1 MTHQK
6 RNPLMT
12 DAFGTLAVRVAGIVL
27 MFVST
32 TVAARLLGPS
42 EYGTYSAA
50 QALAVLLASLAPL
63 GSEQL
68 LVRNLSITKGVEEAG
83 RETAIAHV
91 CAIISGLVLVIAA
104 LATWSVCNFV
114 LDESEWARTV
124 LLATM
129 LFVPSTVVLMRQW
142 LAIPVIG
149 SRQAAIPEQTIMPFL
164 LTVSLFLMAAA
175 GWKTGAVAGVAAHT
189 IVMVVVGF
197 GSIRIGPIHEVYRS
211 AWNSVR
217 SLKTADIRRQFRAG
231 LPFLGVGIGS
241 RISQSSVPLLIAA
254 TCGFRE
260 TACYTLAFPYAILA
274 SLPLSAF
281 NVTMI
286 SRCARHFRAGEFSA
300 ASHAVRSSATVTVLL
315 AAAMGLVIWV
325 CSPLLAI
332 LLGSEFSVVSRLLPP
347 LLLAVI
353 VDSMT
358 GPTVPVMQTMKMEK
372 TYAWALFAYIPVLW
386 CLIFSFSRIA
396 GVEGAACAYLI
407 SRCLWNFVV
416 VAVIYRQRGLLMLPY
431 LTFTHAFRENRPFSK
446 AETSD
451 RSVHRHWHSVPISE
465 SSVTQRSAA

>member
-1 MTHQK
+1 MS
-6 RNPLMT
+6 
-12 DAFGTLAVRVAGIVL
+12 DAFGTLVIRVAGIVL

-32 TVAARLLGPS
+32 TVAARLLGPA
-42 EYGTYSAA
+42 EYGAYSAA
-50 QALAVLLASLAPL
+50 LALAVLLASLAPL

-68 LVRNLSITKGVEEAG
+68 LVRNLSITKDVEEAG
-83 RETAIAHV
+83 REIAIAHV
-91 CAIISGLVLVIAA
+91 CTIISGLVLIIAA
-104 LATWSVCNFV
+104 LATWSVCSFV
-114 LDESEWARTV
+114 LDEPDWARTV

-189 IVMVVVGF
+189 IVMTVVGI
-197 GSIRIGPIHEVYRS
+197 GSIRVGPIHEVYRS
-211 AWNSVR
+211 AFNSVS
-217 SLKTADIRRQFRAG
+217 SLSGADIRRQFLDG

-254 TCGFRE
+254 TCGFSE

-300 ASHAVRSSATVTVLL
+300 ASHAVRSAATVTVLM
-315 AAAMGLVIWV
+315 AAVMGLMIWV
-325 CSPLLAI
+325 CSPLLEI
-332 LLGSEFSVVSRLLPP
+332 VVGPEFTFVRRLLPP

-358 GPTVPVMQTMKMEK
+358 GPTVPVMQTMQMEK
-372 TYAWALFAYIPVLW
+372 TYARVLFAYIPVLW

-407 SRCLWNFVV
+407 SRCLWNLVV

-431 LTFTHAFRENRPFSK
+431 LTFSSAFSESRSLSNVET
-446 AETSD
+446 AE
-451 RSVHRHWHSVPISE
+451 RSAKRHWNPVPITE
-465 SSVTQRSAA
+465 SPVAQQSAA